1 MALNPSKDDV
11 VKVVTRTVIG
21 GQVLTNI
28 SLKQAHNVLEHSTI
42 QELVSDSVAV
52 PYQPESKTA
61 GSQETEPYDPVKDLP
76 RLHLGYVCIGINGH
90 RNIKDSNMVDVT
102 LPVEHKPTDTGLYR
116 IIPFVIKPLTSDLS
130 DSERARYRL
139 RKILRIEGE
148 MYAAYYL
155 KKLET
160 QNTEPT
166 LILNTVDK
174 GDITSTVWVPTINNL
189 RPTQPDIGYRN
200 DGSFMTVVANLNFT
214 FSEQDVEWYFEAME
228 LLFGHRHYA
237 ITELGFC
244 TGADKAIVSEYPR
257 TGAQS
262 PSTAIRNRNLTECV
276 ATQVAYFANI
286 DLKPSVFNKGFT
298 LTFDSGITEPLFS
311 TNRL

>member
-21 GQVLTNI
+21 GQVLTNM
-28 SLKQAHNVLEHSTI
+28 SLKQAHNVLEYSTV

-52 PYQPESKTA
+52 PYQPESKTI
-61 GSQETEPYDPVKDLP
+61 GMQDTDQYDPEDDLP
-76 RLHLGYVCIGINGH
+76 LLHLGYACIGINGH

-102 LPVEHKPTDTGLYR
+102 LPVEHKPTDTGLYK
-116 IIPFVIKPLTSDLS
+116 IVPFVVKPISSDLT
-130 DSERARYRL
+130 DSERKRFRL
-139 RKILRIEGE
+139 RKILSVEGE
-148 MYAAYYL
+148 LYAAYYL

-166 LILNTVDK
+166 LILNTVE
-174 GDITSTVWVPTINNL
+174 GGEITSTVWQPTINNL

-200 DGSFMTVVANLNFT
+200 DGSFMTVVANLSFNFT
-214 FSEQDVEWYFEAME
+214 EQDVEWYFEAME

-244 TGADKAIVSEYPR
+244 TGADKNVISEYPSS
-257 TGAQS
+257 GAQT
-262 PSTAIRNRNLTECV
+262 PSTAIRNRNLSECV
-276 ATQVAYFANI
+276 AAQVAYFANI
-286 DLKPSVFNKGFT
+286 DLKPSVFNKGFS